1 MAFSSVDE
9 LTARLEKL
17 DQNITLTLQE
27 IDNNFSTCQHVV
39 TTKILPQ
46 ISRFAEVSEDI
57 WENSK
62 LWWSFLESLDLSS
75 SNDSTSPV
83 SMEYINSKKK
93 LFEANSDSKTNKSSV
108 NSVDLSKRRVIPLKL
123 EPQTAE
129 SIINSNKRKFVD
141 DNNPL
146 ISEDSRTTST
156 PPTLPPFLNSYNSVT
171 STPLPNP
178 PQYAHKAMQSLNWEN
193 NISRTTAST
202 SISLPTIPPSDNLKP
217 KPTTLIE
224 RVMQR
229 QNFINKTPMKPTK
242 EVSETAKGTVTPR
255 PGPAHPGF
263 PSSATGTDSD
273 FDFTDFSPPVTIQF
287 SMAPSKILKTP
298 AKQAAKIIV
307 DDLLSMMS
315 PIPSTPISTN
325 KDNHYFNK
333 SLNTFS
339 SVFNSELGYDI
350 YKKYHISSSPN
361 AEKLDQPAPVGDADR
376 LSKYP
381 PRDNLTTSP
390 VNTLT
395 NNIREIKGSENSIT
409 NIENPFNIIKNN
421 KEEVYPSDDNDD
433 DVLVDDTFFDVKAA
447 ALRRQQKQRQQPPT
461 GEETRILSCNMRTLS
476 LDDGDESEDDEV
488 MDSPCPSGPVMRTE
502 TQIDG

>member
-27 IDNNFSTCQHVV
+27 IDNNFSTCQHAV

-46 ISRFAEVSEDI
+46 ISRFAEISEDI

-93 LFEANSDSKTNKSSV
+93 LFETTPDSVTNKSSEDPIV
-108 NSVDLSKRRVIPLKL
+108 FKKSNISLKL
-123 EPQTAE
+123 ESKNSIE

-141 DNNPL
+141 DNNPST
-146 ISEDSRTTST
+146 SEDSRTTST
-156 PPTLPPFLNSYNSVT
+156 PTFPPILNSYNSIT

-178 PQYAHKAMQSLNWEN
+178 PQYAHRAMQSLNWGD
-193 NISRTTAST
+193 NISHTTAST
-202 SISLPTIPPSDNLKP
+202 SISLPTLPPSDNRKP
-217 KPTTLIE
+217 QPTTLIE

-229 QNFINKTPMKPTK
+229 QNIVNKTPLKPTK
-242 EVSETAKGTVTPR
+242 EVGENVNRTATPR
-255 PGPAHPGF
+255 PGSVF
-263 PSSATGTDSD
+263 PPSATGTDSD

-315 PIPSTPISTN
+315 PIPSTPINTN
-325 KDNHYFNK
+325 KNDLK

-339 SVFNSELGYDI
+339 SVFNSENGHDLYQ
-350 YKKYHISSSPN
+350 KYHISSSLN
-361 AEKLDQPAPVGDADR
+361 AKKTDQPVSIEENANATSKCTSSQDNPPTSRLIDAFA
-376 LSKYP
+376 S
-381 PRDNLTTSP
+381 TM
-390 VNTLT
+390 NTQK
-395 NNIREIKGSENSIT
+395 IMGSENSFT
-409 NIENPFNIIKNN
+409 TTENPFNILEN
-421 KEEVYPSDDNDD
+421 KEEIDLKDDNDD
-433 DVLVDDTFFDVKAA
+433 DALGDDDT
-447 ALRRQQKQRQQPPT
+447 T
-461 GEETRILSCNMRTLS
+461 LSHNMRDLS
-476 LDDGDESEDDEV
+476 LDDDEGESEDEV
-488 MDSPCPSGPVMRTE
+488 FDSPCPSGPV
-502 TQIDG
+502 IKKN